1 MLGGE
6 QGEDVVAAA
15 GVLVQSGVLYG
26 RCGLSV
32 KGENGVA
39 LSTSSLSISM
49 PILIW
54 VARMNASSSSVT
66 LRHWA

>member
-6 QGEDVVAAA
+6 QGEGVVDIA
-15 GVLVQSGVLYG
+15 GVLVQSGVLHG

-32 KGENGVA
+32 EGEYGVA
-39 LSTSSLSISM
+39 LSTSSLSRSM
-49 PILIW
+49 PILVW

-66 LRHWA
+66 LRH